1 MIKSLQNIS
10 KKRVLAATALVAM
23 GLAGTVG
30 NALAGPTFGFDAG
43 GGFVIGSASPAYP
56 APVNY
61 IGELSV
67 ISPSTRS
74 SIEWGNPADATI
86 DRSGATIN
94 QLAPFT
100 ETPGTAKDLSGTVVA
115 DGTRQG
121 LGYLVH
127 HNHVIGQGF
136 GPSPVDVLY
145 KLRLNV
151 GNPSI
156 PANIVFDWSGDFRV
170 TFKETLNDGTCED
183 GNPKGTNCDDLFAF
197 TQLVTSDPTTF
208 TYAGQKYNVAISGF
222 YDNLTGGNLVGNQAF
237 FSGEDGDSVGY
248 IQFSVNAVPEPGS
261 VALLGMGLLGLGAVR
276 RRRQASSI

>member
-1 MIKSLQNIS
+1 M
-10 KKRVLAATALVAM
+10 AA
-23 GLAGTVG
+23 
-30 NALAGPTFGFDAG
+30 PTFGFNAG
-43 GGFVIGSASPAYP
+43 GGFVVGSASPAYP
-56 APVNY
+56 APVLY
-61 IGELSV
+61 VGT
-67 ISPSTRS
+67 PSTLAPS
-74 SIEWGNPADATI
+74 TTPSIEWGNPADTTI

-100 ETPGTAKDLSGTVVA
+100 AAPGTAGDLSGTVVA

-145 KLRLNV
+145 RLQLNDGGPA
-151 GNPSI
+151 GN
-156 PANIVFDWSGDFRV
+156 VFDWSGDFRL

-208 TYAGQKYNVAISGF
+208 NYLGQNYNVAISGF
-222 YDNLTGGNLVGNQAF
+222 YDSLTGGNLVGNKAF

-261 VALLGMGLLGLGAVR
+261 IALLGMGLLGMGAVR
-276 RRRQASSI
+276 RRRQAKAS

>member
-10 KKRVLAATALVAM
+10 KKRVVAATALVVM
-23 GLAGTVG
+23 GLAGTLG
-30 NALAGPTFGFDAG
+30 TALAAPTFGFDAG
-43 GGFVIGSASPAYP
+43 GGFVVGSASPAYS
-56 APVNY
+56 APVTYSGFQSLLDPTPAN
-61 IGELSV
+61 IRASL
-67 ISPSTRS
+67 
-74 SIEWGNPADATI
+74 EWGNPADATI

-100 ETPGTAKDLSGTVVA
+100 DAPGTANDLSGTVVA
-115 DGTRQG
+115 NGARQG

-136 GPSPVDVLY
+136 GPAPVDVSYNLW
-145 KLRLNV
+145 LNDGGTA
-151 GNPSI
+151 GN
-156 PANIVFDWSGDFRV
+156 VFKWNGDFRL

-183 GNPKGTNCDDLFAF
+183 GNPAGSNCDDFFAF

-208 TYAGQKYNVAISGF
+208 NYLGQNYNVAISGF
-222 YDNLTGGNLVGNQAF
+222 YDSLTGGNLVGNQAF
-237 FSGEDGDSVGY
+237 FSGEDGDTAGY

-276 RRRQASSI
+276 RRRQAGTI

>member
-1 MIKSLQNIS
+1 MIKSLQNFS
-10 KKRVLAATALVAM
+10 KKRILAATALVAM
-23 GLAGTVG
+23 GLAGNAGT
-30 NALAGPTFGFDAG
+30 ALAAPTFGFDAG
-43 GGFVIGSASPAYP
+43 GGFVVGSASPDYS
-56 APVNY
+56 APVTY
-61 IGELSV
+61 SGALSV
-67 ISPSTRS
+67 ISPTTRS

-100 ETPGTAKDLSGTVVA
+100 ETPGTASDLSGTVVA

-145 KLRLNV
+145 KLRLND
-151 GNPSI
+151 GN
-156 PANIVFDWSGDFRV
+156 PANIVFNWSGDFRL
-170 TFKETLNDGTCED
+170 TFKETLNDGICED
-183 GNPKGTNCDDLFAF
+183 GNPKVTNCDDFFAF

-208 TYAGQKYNVAISGF
+208 NYQGQNYNVAISGF
-222 YDNLTGGNLVGNQAF
+222 YDSLTGGNLVGNQAF
-237 FSGEDGDSVGY
+237 FSGEDGNTAGY

-261 VALLGMGLLGLGAVR
+261 IALLGMGLLGLGAVR
-276 RRRQASSI
+276 RRRQTRTI